1 MPKGI
6 IMTDGFFIASKKPAD
21 MKYIADTLAD
31 RDSYITGNLSYEGML
46 VYVKETGKTYQYN
59 KNSQWEEFGFNI
71 DKFQEQVY
79 DGLDSDSSILAL
91 SARQGKVLN
100 SNISNHINDNNKHI
114 TSEERNKWNAKADTT
129 LATQTANGLM
139 SATDKK
145 NLDTLLNRMSDM
157 EQQVNSMLEKLKT
170 AVFIDDK

>member
-1 MPKGI
+1 M
-6 IMTDGFFIASKKPAD
+6 
-21 MKYIADTLAD
+21 
-31 RDSYITGNLSYEGML
+31 
-46 VYVKETGKTYQYN
+46 
-59 KNSQWEEFGFNI
+59 NSMNNQWEEFGFNI
-71 DKFQEQVY
+71 DKFHEQVY
-79 DGLDSDSSILAL
+79 DGLDSDSSTLAL

-100 SNISNHINDNNKHI
+100 SNINNHINDNNKHI

-157 EQQVNSMLEKLKT
+157 EQQVSSMLEKLKT
-170 AVFIDDK
+170 AVFIDDE